1 MTVELQLPDDLAG
14 MLLALPEPERSQWVA
29 SALRRESPATSA
41 PIADDEVVPGEPKL
55 GPDGHYRIMDFYGI
69 GRNRPGA
76 VGDDVEGYLSSL
88 RSEWD
93 GRDFRSS
100 TSSA

>member
-41 PIADDEVVPGEPKL
+41 PIADDEVVPGELKL